1 MKTLLLV
8 LVIQFV
14 RGVPSSNVEPAA
26 GSIGSKVMG
35 YRLARDK
42 RDAAESTRQKGEA
55 KENLTSIRVDDS
67 SGDLNDLI
75 ARKVAEALDKVK
87 VKVETLEDQIAT
99 TKRGSPRTIMK
110 RNAPMQTRRMFD
122 GDGEESGDLSDRV
135 QALEKGQK
143 DAEMATQFAFHT
155 LDQNIKNIEKRIEMK
170 SCVTG
175 RKQHTHFL
183 HNDHVRATVEF
194 TKAFTEPPQVLLSVD
209 RLHTYGANLY
219 NFGPYIPIYYDV
231 RIFRRHITESGF
243 TTSMI
248 VWMPARPNV
257 SKPNVEIKFS
267 WMACGNLQP

>member
-14 RGVPSSNVEPAA
+14 RVVPSSNVEPAA

-35 YRLARDK
+35 YRLTRDK
-42 RDAAESTRQKGEA
+42 RDAAESTRQKDEA
-55 KENLTSIRVDDS
+55 KKNLTSIRVDDS
-67 SGDLNDLI
+67 SGDLDDLI
-75 ARKVAEALDKVK
+75 ARKVAEALDKVN

-99 TKRGSPRTIMK
+99 MKRGSPRTIMK

-122 GDGEESGDLSDRV
+122 GDLSDRV
-135 QALEKGQK
+135 QALEESLLIQSSINQ
-143 DAEMATQFAFHT
+143 E
-155 LDQNIKNIEKRIEMK
+155 LRSSIRNIEMK

-175 RKQHTHFL
+175 RKQHTEFR
-183 HNDHVRATVEF
+183 HNDYARATVEF

-209 RLHTYGANLY
+209 RLRTYGARIY
-219 NFGPYIPIYYDV
+219 DFGPYIPVYYDV
-231 RIFRRHITESGF
+231 RVYQITESGF

-267 WMACGNLQP
+267 WLACGNMQT